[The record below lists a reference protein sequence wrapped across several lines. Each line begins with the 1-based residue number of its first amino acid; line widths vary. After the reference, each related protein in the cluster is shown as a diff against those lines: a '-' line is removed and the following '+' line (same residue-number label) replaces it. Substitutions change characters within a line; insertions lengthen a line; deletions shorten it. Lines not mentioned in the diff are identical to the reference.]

1 VRSVGRNGVDANG
14 VVAVGAQHG
23 DVPAERAAAN
33 FDNMCRG
40 SGEMAAYERPSGGN
54 PSVAGCH
61 SAILRLRVAFLG
73 AKSGRFCALS
83 SQRSRFTQSGLT
95 STAMI

>member
-1 VRSVGRNGVDANG
+1 
-14 VVAVGAQHG
+14 
-23 DVPAERAAAN
+23 
-33 FDNMCRG
+33 MCRG

-73 AKSGRFCALS
+73 QKVAVSVRFHPKEAGSLS
-83 SQRSRFTQSGLT
+83 P
-95 STAMI
+95 A